1 MPVSSLIVGVDL
13 DKIKPIRG
21 VTTLVGD
28 ITTPA
33 TAAALKR
40 ASRGDPFDVVLHD
53 GAPNVGGAWSAEAYG
68 QSALVLD
75 AAKLAAAMLA
85 PGGTFVT
92 KVFRSKDYTALLFA
106 FRALFDRVDATKP
119 AASRSASAEIFVVCR
134 GYKAPAKLDPRLLD
148 ARHLFKDTSG
158 GAGEEGTV
166 LVGPAALLGA
176 KMKASRA
183 RGGYDD
189 GARVLRRTAPAAA
202 FIAAV
207 NPVEVLGRYTALV
220 VDGAT
225 SVGAPSDVGQPGAVA
240 PVDETAAS
248 AVATHPATTAVVRE
262 LCADLGVLGRSEF
275 KALLKWRTDVRKTL
289 EAAAKAAAKEAAAAA
304 VGGDAAAADADADAD
319 SDSSDAE
326 LDAMAAAK
334 DRADAAAKRAKR
346 RAREAKAKAR
356 RRAAAAALGEGIVD
370 DAAPDGEGLFS
381 LSAVK
386 GARAAAGLADADAPD
401 SDAAEEEEAEDDDVS
416 AASSDSETY
425 AADREA
431 ALDDLYSSYLVRA
444 RGLKAAKEEAI
455 ASERRGLKR
464 ARLADAAGPEFGSD
478 DDGGGDAA
486 RSVSPSDS
494 DAPAGG
500 GLLVG
505 AAPATAA
512 ARHWYGDGGAGGLF
526 AQDDASDDDERAR
539 RTVARRKVTSAAA
552 PTTPT
557 TAVND
562 GPAGFE
568 VVPQDDSDIDLDTTD
583 DEGGDPDAR
592 DDAGLESMHPYDR
605 AETLALAR
613 AALRGRRR
621 TDIIDAGYIRH
632 AHNDPPGSLPR
643 WFADDERRHA
653 RPPRLVTAEEV
664 AAERAAGAHADARP
678 IKKVAQAKARKAKRL
693 TARLE
698 AARKK
703 AEAVAGND
711 ELGARGKAR
720 EVEKIMAAARKGR
733 GAKKVKQSRSAKF
746 SSDKKAKPLDRR
758 QRADARGAHKMKGKH
773 AAKAGGKK
781 GGKGGKKGGRR

>member
-1 MPVSSLIVGVDL
+1 MGVDL

-40 ASRGDPFDVVLHD
+40 ASHGDPFDVVLHD

-92 KVFRSKDYTALLFA
+92 KVFRSKDYTALLYA
-106 FRALFDRVDATKP
+106 FRTLFDRVDATKP

-134 GYKAPAKLDPRLLD
+134 GFKAPAKLDPRLLD

-158 GAGEEGTV
+158 GAGKEGTV

-189 GARVLRRTAPAAA
+189 GARVLRRIAPAAA

-220 VDGAT
+220 VDGT
-225 SVGAPSDVGQPGAVA
+225 VTVGAPSDEGQPGAVA
-240 PVDETAAS
+240 PVDAAAAA
-248 AVATHPATTAVVRE
+248 AVATHPATTATVRE

-289 EAAAKAAAKEAAAAA
+289 EAAAKAAAKEAAAVA
-304 VGGDAAAADADADAD
+304 VGDAAADDADG

-386 GARAAAGLADADAPD
+386 GARAAAGLTDVDAPD
-401 SDAAEEEEAEDDDVS
+401 SDAAEEEETDDDVS
-416 AASSDSETY
+416 AASSDSEAY

-444 RGLKAAKEEAI
+444 RGRKAAKEEAI
-455 ASERRGLKR
+455 ANERRGLKR

-478 DDGGGDAA
+478 DDGDVDAA
-486 RSVSPSDS
+486 RAASPSDS

-526 AQDDASDDDERAR
+526 ARDDASDDDERER
-539 RTVARRKVTSAAA
+539 RAAVRRKVAGAAA
-552 PTTPT
+552 PTTPP
-557 TAVND
+557 TANAPAVDD

-621 TDIIDAGYIRH
+621 ADIIDAGYTRH

-643 WFADDERRHA
+643 WFADDERRHS

-693 TARLE
+693 AARLE

-733 GAKKVKQSRSAKF
+733 GAKKVKQSRSAKI

-758 QRADARGAHKMKGKH
+758 QRADARGANKMKGKH

-781 GGKGGKKGGRR
+781 GAKGGKKGGRR